1 MRKKLLSLGAIAMDI
16 VLNSHDLPKDDGFA
30 LIQSEKM
37 FGGGSASNVSVCAAH
52 LGMDVYQTG
61 KVGDD
66 ETGREFLRTLKD
78 DGVNERYVAVKKM
91 ERRFIPILLQAPG
104 GKHCIFCQSR

>member
-37 FGGGSASNVSVCAAH
+37 
-52 LGMDVYQTG
+52 L
-61 KVGDD
+61 
-66 ETGREFLRTLKD
+66 
-78 DGVNERYVAVKKM
+78 
-91 ERRFIPILLQAPG
+91 PG
-104 GKHCIFCQSR
+104 GVRRMCLFAQHI

>member
-37 FGGGSASNVSVCAAH
+37 LPGGGV
-52 LGMDVYQTG
+52 
-61 KVGDD
+61 
-66 ETGREFLRTLKD
+66 
-78 DGVNERYVAVKKM
+78 
-91 ERRFIPILLQAPG
+91 RRMCLFAQHI
-104 GKHCIFCQSR
+104 